1 MALSYASTVIDAPAD
16 AVWAKIRDFNGMPD
30 WYPEVIATSEIEDG
44 LTGDTVGAVR
54 SFTLGDGTHL
64 REKLLAHSD
73 ETRSYTYDFQ
83 KTPFDVD
90 NYNATL
96 RVTPVTDGDK
106 AFVEWWTTFDCD
118 RDQQE
123 HWTGFFANEIFQN
136 GFEAMKKRMRGE

>member
-1 MALSYASTVIDAPAD
+1 
-16 AVWAKIRDFNGMPD
+16 MPSGRRS
-30 WYPEVIATSEIEDG
+30 ATS
-44 LTGDTVGAVR
+44 TGCPTGTPRGSPRAR
-54 SFTLGDGTHL
+54 SRTGRPATRSARCAASPSADGTHL

-73 ETRSYTYDFQ
+73 EKRSYTYDFQ

-90 NYNATL
+90 NYNATI

-136 GFEAMKKRMRGE
+136 GFEAIKKRMRGE